1 MAMLFAAAPGALAE
15 APPMTIEL
23 NIFAQ
28 PQVYRY
34 GKKVDYFFLT
44 GWGMAD
50 AFKEVPEAHHLAKR
64 YEMFTTWG
72 NAASFVGTA
81 AMLGGV
87 IYRLDHEYKFKEH
100 PPSLALWLGGTVL
113 SLGGG
118 FVAASAP
125 RLIYQAVNVFN
136 ERVQPEMLP
145 EFDMQMTQTGAPEYR
160 MTWSYRP

>member
-1 MAMLFAAAPGALAE
+1 MLLAAAPGALAG

-23 NIFAQ
+23 NILGQ

-34 GKKVDYFFLT
+34 GKKVDYFFVT

-50 AFKEVPEAHHLAKR
+50 AFKEVPEAHHLAER

-72 NAASFVGTA
+72 NVASFVGTA

-87 IYRLDHEYKFKEH
+87 WYRLDHEYKFKDH
-100 PPSLALWLGGTVL
+100 PPSLALWLGGTVV
-113 SLGGG
+113 SFGGA

-125 RLIYQAVNVFN
+125 RLIYQAVNLFN

-145 EFDMQMTQTGAPEYR
+145 EFDMQMTQGAPEYR